1 MKFYS
6 VVIEGGVYINQPKP
20 IPRKYDELM
29 RNIETG
35 IYQIPKFQ
43 RDFIWEKERV
53 AKLLDSIIKGYPI
66 GTFILWKTRDRLRSV
81 KKIGSEIF
89 KEIPEGDFVYYILD
103 GQQRVT
109 SLYLPVKGTVLK
121 EGENYKEIYVDIEEA
136 KKWFEN
142 SEYDGDMVTIEK
154 PEHNLFITFH
164 DLVNER
170 TSKLARKFDGR
181 VDRDFIEDLIDD
193 IKDMIRGYEFSTI
206 EIENQPLGRV
216 TEIFTRINTA
226 GKTLTLFE
234 IMNAKVYQESNGKV
248 IFDLEEEFNTLINEL
263 ESANYETI
271 AENRTILLQ
280 LISLILKQ
288 NAKRDVILSLPKEDF
303 INVWDDSVKSLKLAI
318 DKIRT
323 YFRIPVS
330 KLVPYY
336 VLLVP
341 IAYFYY
347 INNFKEPNP
356 DQTKDLE
363 KYFFRSAFTNRFSSA
378 VESKLNNDIKII
390 EKIKNKEK
398 INWNNEIP
406 VNFDKEL
413 LIEWLKEP
421 FTASN
426 AFDKGVLCILAYF
439 QPKRFND
446 NGIVILDN
454 SWLNRSNSKNY
465 HHFFPKA
472 YLKKVGKTDYA
483 NALANI
489 TFVDDYLN
497 KREIKAKPPSK
508 YILKEYAKINPHLS
522 DTLKSHL
529 IDDINDFGISND
541 DYDKFLEKRS
551 KKILNE
557 IIKRIGDV

>member
-1 MKFYS
+1 
-6 VVIEGGVYINQPKP
+6 VNQPKP

-29 RNIETG
+29 RNIENG

-89 KEIPEGDFVYYILD
+89 KELPEGDFVYYILD
-103 GQQRVT
+103 GQQRIT
-109 SLYLPVKGTVLK
+109 SLYLAVKGIILND
-121 EGENYKEIYVDIEEA
+121 GGNYKEISVDLEEA
-136 KKWFEN
+136 KKWIKYP
-142 SEYDGDMVTIEK
+142 EYDGEIVTIEK
-154 PEHNLFITFH
+154 PKHNLFVTFYE
-164 DLVNER
+164 LVNGR
-170 TSKLARKFDGR
+170 TSKLARKFGSL
-181 VDRDFIEDLIDD
+181 VDRDYIEDLIDD
-193 IKDMIRGYEFSTI
+193 LKDMIRGYEFSTI

-234 IMNAKVYQESNGKV
+234 IMNAKVYQERNGKV
-248 IFDLEEEFNTLINEL
+248 IFDLEEKFNELINDL
-263 ESANYETI
+263 ESANYGTI
-271 AENRTILLQ
+271 KDNKTIILQ

-288 NAKRDVILSLPKEDF
+288 SAKRDAILSLPKEDF
-303 INVWDDSVKSLKLAI
+303 INIWDNAVRALKLAI
-318 DKIRT
+318 DKVRT

-330 KLVPYY
+330 KLLPYY
-336 VLLVP
+336 ALLVP

-347 INNFKEPNP
+347 INNFKELSPE
-356 DQTKDLE
+356 QAKDLE
-363 KYFFRSAFTNRFSSA
+363 RYFFRSAFTNRFSSA
-378 VESKLNNDIKII
+378 VESKLTNDIKIM
-390 EKIKNKEK
+390 EKIKFKQK
-398 INWNNEIP
+398 IDWSNELS

-413 LIEWLKEP
+413 LIERLKEP
-421 FTASN
+421 FTTSK

-446 NGIVILDN
+446 NGLVILDN
-454 SWLNRSNSKNY
+454 SWLSHSNSKNY

-472 YLKKVGKTDYA
+472 YLKKIGKVDFA

-497 KREIKAKPPSK
+497 KREIKAKPPSRYVLAEFAK
-508 YILKEYAKINPHLS
+508 MNPYIDE
-522 DTLKSHL
+522 TLKSHL
-529 IDDINDFGISND
+529 IDDINDFGVSND
-541 DYDKFLEKRS
+541 DYDAFLEKRCE
-551 KKILNE
+551 KIVNE
-557 IIKRIGDV
+557 ILTRIGGI